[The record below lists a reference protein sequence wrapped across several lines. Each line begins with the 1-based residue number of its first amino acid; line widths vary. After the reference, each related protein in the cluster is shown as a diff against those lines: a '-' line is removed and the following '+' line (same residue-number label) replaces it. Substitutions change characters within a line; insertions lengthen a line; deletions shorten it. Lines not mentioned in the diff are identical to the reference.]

1 MSRGRVSMRHLLPRW
16 LEVCLV
22 DNGRVSDDEAAAPH
36 ISDGQLD
43 AFRQVVAENLA
54 ANLARSE
61 AFERRAT
68 TLLGFVTAALT
79 FLLAVAGVAGDA
91 SLGRWSAGLAAVGV
105 LCLLA
110 AAVFAVRALSPVRVR
125 VVSPDSI
132 AELWDLQKKNPASDQ
147 VQVFAQTLAHII
159 DQSDDGSGR
168 ASVLSAAHDEAER
181 RSRQVQASSWALVA
195 GLTFLGFATLVVIGG
210 RLWP

>member
-1 MSRGRVSMRHLLPRW
+1 M
-16 LEVCLV
+16 
-22 DNGRVSDDEAAAPH
+22 
-36 ISDGQLD
+36 
-43 AFRQVVAENLA
+43 
-54 ANLARSE
+54 
-61 AFERRAT
+61 
-68 TLLGFVTAALT
+68 
-79 FLLAVAGVAGDA
+79 AGVAGDA

-181 RSRQVQASSWALVA
+181 RSRQVQASSWASLRA
-195 GLTFLGFATLVVIGG
+195 
-210 RLWP
+210 